1 MKNALR
7 ELREL
12 DHHLRC
18 VAPGT
23 TNIGMHAAV
32 RAEMLAPLLRLRAD
46 ELRTL
51 AHRSDEEI
59 APRLRE
65 LVKEAVLHLR
75 EGVRVHRRERAYQA
89 ASALGASARYS
100 ECGVVIDTDL
110 LLGELL
116 VDLSRKYIAFQGG
129 GVHVVIE
136 RYVLA
141 KAAWL
146 RRLHLD
152 VGARVH
158 ADGLQ
163 LRWRGG
169 KGGLN
174 LRSVPVPKSEAA
186 SVLVV
191 SLAAAHP
198 SPSERPHGAWLGEIV
213 RELGYVT

>member
-12 DHHLRC
+12 DRQLRC

-23 TNIGMHAAV
+23 TNIGMHV
-32 RAEMLAPLLRLRAD
+32 KLRAEMIAPLLRVHPDDLRG
-46 ELRTL
+46 L

-65 LVKEAVLHLR
+65 LVKEAVLRQR
-75 EGVRVHRRERAYQA
+75 EGVRVHRHERAYQA
-89 ASALGASARYS
+89 ASALGASVRHSA
-100 ECGVVIDTDL
+100 CGAVLDADL

-116 VDLSRKYIAFQGG
+116 ADLTRKYILFQGE
-129 GVHVVIE
+129 GVYVVVE
-136 RYVLA
+136 RHTLA

-158 ADGLQ
+158 ADGLH

-169 KGGLN
+169 RGGLN

-186 SVLVV
+186 NVLVV
-191 SLAAAHP
+191 SLPAATLP
-198 SPSERPHGAWLGEIV
+198 PTERPHSAWLGEII
-213 RELGYVT
+213 RGLGYVT